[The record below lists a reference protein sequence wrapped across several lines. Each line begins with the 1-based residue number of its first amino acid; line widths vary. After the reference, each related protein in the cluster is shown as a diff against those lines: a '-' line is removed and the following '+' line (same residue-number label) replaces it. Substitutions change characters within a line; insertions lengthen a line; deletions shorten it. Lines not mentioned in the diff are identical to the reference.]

1 MSRINTNV
9 TSLIAQHVLNAN
21 NQQLSTSLERLST
34 GLRINT
40 GADDPAGLIASENL
54 REETTGISTAI
65 DNGTRAGNIVGTA
78 EGGLNEVSSLLNQ
91 LSGLVGQSASSGGL
105 SQEEQDA
112 NQLQVDSIL
121 STVNRIAGATSF
133 EGKQLLNGN
142 LDYTTGTQTGVAN
155 VNISSARIPDGGSV
169 NVNVAVT
176 ASANDGRV
184 KLDTSA
190 VGAGLNSLS
199 AALTIEVAGNE
210 GTQQLSFANGT
221 AYTSIVTAVNAITG
235 ATGVK
240 AALSTGGKAI
250 NFDSQFAGSDQF
262 VSVKV
267 ISESAAANISGNLS
281 ANGTKV
287 DGSDAVVSV
296 NGAAASA
303 HGTTVTFRNNDVDLQ
318 FDLTA
323 GASGSNNVGGT
334 GAFTITGGGA
344 TFNLGS
350 RATLASKAS
359 IGIQSVST
367 SNLGDTTNGFLNTL
381 ASGGANDLSSGNFTT
396 AQAIIDKSIKQVSE
410 LRGRL
415 GAFQKYTVGSTV
427 NSLNVALEN
436 ATSAESAIRDT
447 DFAAETA
454 NLTRAQILS
463 QAATTVLSQANAAP
477 QQVLKLLG

>member
-9 TSLIAQHVLNAN
+9 TSLIAQRVLKTN
-21 NQQLSTSLERLST
+21 NSNLNNSLERLST
-34 GLRINT
+34 GLRINS

-54 REETTGISTAI
+54 RAEKTGISTAI

-91 LSGLVGQSASSGGL
+91 LGGLVGQSASSGGL

-121 STVNRIAGATSF
+121 STINRISGATAF

-142 LDYTTGTQTGVAN
+142 LDYTTGAQTNVAN
-155 VNISSARIPDGGSV
+155 VNISSARIPDGGQV
-169 NVNVAVT
+169 NVTVAVT

-184 KLDTSA
+184 KLNTAA
-190 VGAGLNSLS
+190 VGAGLGALS
-199 AALTIEVAGNE
+199 AALTIEVAGNK
-210 GTQQLSFANGT
+210 GTQQLSFASGT
-221 AYTSIVTAVNAITG
+221 TYGNIVTAVNAITG

-240 AALSTGGKAI
+240 AALSTGNKAI
-250 NFDSQFAGSDQF
+250 NFDSQFTGSDQF

-287 DGSDAVVSV
+287 DGTDATVAV

-303 HGTTVTFRNNDVDLQ
+303 HGTTVTFRNSDVDLQ
-318 FDLTA
+318 FDLTTGGA
-323 GASGSNNVGGT
+323 GSNQIGGSGS
-334 GAFTITGGGA
+334 FTITGGGA

-350 RATLASKAS
+350 KATLASKAS

-367 SNLGDTTNGFLNTL
+367 SNLCDTTVGFLNTL
-381 ASGGANDLSSGNFTT
+381 ASGGANDIASGNAT
-396 AQAIIDKSIKQVSE
+396 AAQSIVDKSIKQVSQ

-427 NSLNVALEN
+427 NALSIALEN

-447 DFAAETA
+447 DFSSETA